1 MEIEIDKIIIPPDR
15 QRQFFD
21 PIKMQELIDSIKENG
36 LFYPIILDENNKI
49 IDGERRVRAYIL
61 LGYPTIRF
69 ERFEGLE
76 EWKKEVIQLEANIKR
91 EGLTWQEEVN
101 AKLKIHEL
109 YQQKYGALQEG
120 GKKMVTTEG
129 EMVGWG
135 IGDTAEKF
143 GESRGT
149 ISQDLKLAKA
159 LKSNPDLA
167 KKDSKVAAFKAL
179 QVQQE
184 LAMKQEIAAVF
195 ADLAKEKGESPIQ
208 VICGDSREVLKG
220 YEDESFD
227 FCVTD
232 PQYGIGVHDMQDTF
246 PNRGDVRQGIEFDD
260 SRSVLEDVVKP
271 IMKETYRILKPGSH
285 CYVFFA
291 IARYTEVRALLE
303 EVGFW
308 VCPTPLFWIKN
319 NALNLRPWLTYPVNY
334 EPIFYCAK
342 GYPPRSLTTI
352 QPLSTFDHPILGGG
366 SKVHPTE
373 KPLLVIKWLIG
384 NCSSPKEKG
393 IDPFL
398 GGGTFTLACSQMDRL
413 AVGIEIDKVWYVEA
427 LKKLEGINND

>member
-1 MEIEIDKIIIPPDR
+1 MEIKIEEIIIPTDR

-21 PIKMQELIDSIKENG
+21 PIKMQELIESIKENG
-36 LFYPIILDENNKI
+36 LFYPIIIDENNKI
-49 IDGERRVRAYIL
+49 IDGERRIKAYTL
-61 LGYPTIRF
+61 LEKTTIKF

-91 EGLTWQEEVN
+91 EGLTWQEEIN

-109 YQQKYGALQEG
+109 YQQKYGSLKEGSKKLQ
-120 GKKMVTTEG
+120 TIDG
-129 EMVGWG
+129 EQIGWG

-143 GESRGT
+143 GESRAST
-149 ISQDLKLAKA
+149 SQDLKLAKA
-159 LKSNPDLA
+159 IKADPDLA
-167 KKDSKVAAFKAL
+167 KKESKVAAFKAL
-179 QVQQE
+179 QVKTE

-195 ADLAKEKGESPIQ
+195 ADLAREKGESPIT
-208 VICGDSREVLKG
+208 IRCGDSRILLKE
-220 YEDESFD
+220 YDDESFD

-260 SRSVLEDVVKP
+260 SKPVLEDCVKP
-271 IMKETYRILKPGSH
+271 VMKEVYRLLKEGSH

-319 NALNLRPWLTYPVNY
+319 NALNLRPWITYPVNY

-342 GYPPRSLTTI
+342 GYPPRPLTTI
-352 QPLSTFDHPILGGG
+352 QPLSTIEHPILGG

-413 AVGIEIDKVWYVEA
+413 AVGVEIDEVWWMEA
-427 LKKLEGINND
+427 KKKLEGEE

>member
-1 MEIEIDKIIIPPDR
+1 MEIEINKIIIPTERQRKSFDPDR
-15 QRQFFD
+15 LRD
-21 PIKMQELIDSIKENG
+21 LADSIKANG
-36 LFYPIILDENNKI
+36 LIHPVILDESNI
-49 IDGERRVRAYIL
+49 LIAGQRRVMAHLIL
-61 LGYPTIRF
+61 ERPTIRF
-69 ERFEGLE
+69 ERFEGLDEWQKKSIELE
-76 EWKKEVIQLEANIKR
+76 ENIRR
-91 EGLTWQEEVN
+91 ESLTWQEEIN
-101 AKLKIHEL
+101 AKMEIHEL
-109 YQQKYGALQEG
+109 YQKKYGVIKEG
-120 GKKMVTTEG
+120 GKQFTTTDG
-129 EMVGWG
+129 EIVGWSMS
-135 IGDTAEKF
+135 DTAELL
-143 GESRGT
+143 GESKAS
-149 ISQDLKLAKA
+149 IYQDLKLAKA
-159 LKSNPDLA
+159 IKNDPDLA

-179 QVQQE
+179 QVKRE
-184 LAMKQEIAAVF
+184 LSMKQEIAAVLAGVA
-195 ADLAKEKGESPIQ
+195 ADKGESPIM
-208 VICGDSREVLKG
+208 VRCGDSRELLKE
-220 YEDESFD
+220 YDDESFD

-260 SRSVLEDVVKP
+260 SKPVLEDCVKP
-271 IMKETYRILKPGSH
+271 VMKEVYRILKEGSH

-319 NALNLRPWLTYPVNY
+319 NALNLRPWITYPVNY

-342 GYPPRSLTTI
+342 GYPPRPLTTI
-352 QPLSTFDHPILGGG
+352 QPLSTIEHPILGG

-384 NCSSPKEKG
+384 NCSSRKEKG

-413 AVGIEIDKVWYVEA
+413 AVGIEIDDVWYVEA
-427 LKKLEGINND
+427 LKKLEGKE

>member
-1 MEIEIDKIIIPPDR
+1 MEIEISKIIIPIDR

-21 PIKMQELIDSIKENG
+21 PIKMQELIDSIEENG
-36 LFYPIILDENNKI
+36 LFYPIIIDENNKI

-61 LGYPTIRF
+61 LGKTLIKF
-69 ERFEGLE
+69 EKFEGLE
-76 EWKKEVIQLEANIKR
+76 DWKKEVIQLETNIKR
-91 EGLTWQEEVN
+91 EGLTWQEEIN

-109 YQQKYGALQEG
+109 YQNKYGALKEG
-120 GKKMVTTEG
+120 SKKLVTTDG
-129 EMVGWG
+129 EQIGWG

-143 GESRGT
+143 GESHAST
-149 ISQDLKLAKA
+149 SQDIKLAKA
-159 LKSNPDLA
+159 LKDDPDLA
-167 KKDSKVAAFKAL
+167 RKDSKVAAFKAL
-179 QVQQE
+179 QVKRE
-184 LAMKQEIAAVF
+184 LSMKQEIAAV
-195 ADLAKEKGESPIQ
+195 LAGVAAEKGESPIT
-208 VICGDSREVLKG
+208 IRCGDSRELLKE
-220 YEDESFD
+220 YDDESFD

-246 PNRGDVRQGIEFDD
+246 PNREDVRQGIEFDD
-260 SRSVLEDVVKP
+260 SKPVLKDCVKP
-271 IMKETYRILKPGSH
+271 VMKEVYRLLKEGSH

-319 NALNLRPWLTYPVNY
+319 NALNLRPWITYPVNY

-342 GYPPRSLTTI
+342 GYPPRPLTTI
-352 QPLSTFDHPILGGG
+352 QPLSTIEHPILGG

-373 KPLLVIKWLIG
+373 KPPLVIKWLVG

-398 GGGTFTLACSQMDRL
+398 GGGTFTLACKEMDRL
-413 AVGIEIDKVWYVEA
+413 AVGIEIDQIWWMEA
-427 LKKLEGINND
+427 KKKIEEEG